1 MAIHL
6 SILAWKIP
14 RIKEPGW
21 LESKALQRI
30 GHSWVTIHLSAR
42 KKENRII
49 EKCAIK
55 ATKGRDR
62 VEDKNKNKQG
72 QQIENCNSGC

>member
-1 MAIHL
+1 M
-6 SILAWKIP
+6 
-14 RIKEPGW
+14 
-21 LESKALQRI
+21 
-30 GHSWVTIHLSAR
+30 TIHLSAR
-42 KKENRII
+42 KKKNGII
-49 EKCAIK
+49 EKCPIK